1 MYKTL
6 YATQDSLGRISYHE
20 LARRAAVSDLARFDG
35 CMADTASVA
44 RIERDL
50 KAARDANIPGTP
62 GVIIDGTLM
71 LEKPVSVSDLEQMV
85 TEARR
90 SPE

>member
-1 MYKTL
+1 
-6 YATQDSLGRISYHE
+6 
-20 LARRAAVSDLARFDG
+20 
-35 CMADTASVA
+35 MADTASVA

-71 LEKPVSVSDLEQMV
+71 LEKPVSVSDLERMV

-90 SPE
+90 SRE